1 MVLYDLRPH
10 DLTDSEVEK
19 LCEAASSSLN
29 RNTPE
34 HAVAVAPAGAFAL
47 ALPPGRCAMAR
58 PTTSKISQSS
68 RAEGAQLLL

>member
-34 HAVAVAPAGAFAL
+34 HAFAL